1 MLWEREVSFVSKD
14 LRTVVVEITVAVV
27 LIVAVQFWDRVY
39 LERNSTY
46 RQ

>member
-27 LIVAVQFWDRVY
+27 LIVAVQFWDSVY